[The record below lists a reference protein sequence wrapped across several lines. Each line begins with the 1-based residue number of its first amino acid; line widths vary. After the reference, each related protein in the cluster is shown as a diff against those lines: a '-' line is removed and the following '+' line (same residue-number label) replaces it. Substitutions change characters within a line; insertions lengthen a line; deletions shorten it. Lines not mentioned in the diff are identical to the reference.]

1 MGIEDDFKR
10 LLEDAGRKDEGD
22 ESIKKLLS
30 YQDEIS
36 ELVKKVHESSILF
49 TQELL
54 NVARDIEISDVD
66 MMKLSSGISMVHLSS
81 PWPDNLL
88 IIFKL
93 GMAYE
98 RKIKA

>member
-10 LLEDAGRKDEGD
+10 LLEDVGRKDEGD
-22 ESIKKLLS
+22 ESARKLLS

-36 ELVKKVHESSILF
+36 ELVKKVHESSMVF
-49 TQELL
+49 TRGLL
-54 NVARDIEISDVD
+54 NVAREIEISDVD
-66 MMKLSSGISMVHLSS
+66 LMKLSSGLNMINLSS
-81 PWPDNLL
+81 PWPSNLL

-98 RKIKA
+98 RRKV